1 MVFSV
6 VVFVRLLSRVSSI
19 SNGRGQE
26 RDAGP
31 IHHLS
36 SIHSFFSLNAGQF
49 GQGSDEEGTRALQES
64 ILRTLHPRRLVNES
78 VSALIVIL

>member
-1 MVFSV
+1 M
-6 VVFVRLLSRVSSI
+6 VFVRLLSRVSSI

-49 GQGSDEEGTRALQES
+49 EQGSDEEGTRALPGIYLKDITPQKT
-64 ILRTLHPRRLVNES
+64 R
-78 VSALIVIL
+78 